1 VLASD
6 MNTGLWTFRVKGGGD
21 GGDEDDE
28 DDENDD
34 D

>member
-1 VLASD
+1 